1 MLSTKKINEKVVRPL
16 NVPKIDPERIKG
28 YDLFP
33 EIYCNVFLCAKKKS
47 GKTSVIAKILREC
60 CNKET
65 RVICFC
71 ATHNKDPSYIAIKE
85 MLKSRQIE
93 AHFFD
98 SIVDENKL
106 DKLEK
111 IIEELKQDV
120 SEGEEEKEEEEEEK
134 KDRVCLFF
142 EEGEN
147 VKVKIKKKKP
157 KKIAPKIIFIF
168 DDISTELKNKNVPR
182 LLKTNRHFKSKVII
196 SSQYPNDVEP
206 GSRRQFDYWILFKGH
221 SDEKLEIVHQ
231 NASLSHEFKIFKS
244 IYEYATEGNYNFLYI
259 DTNKNKYRKNFD
271 SEIIFSGKI

>member
-1 MLSTKKINEKVVRPL
+1 MLKTKKINEKVVKPL
-16 NVPKIDPERIKG
+16 NVPKVDPERVKG

-47 GKTSVIAKILREC
+47 GKTSVIAKILKEC
-60 CNKET
+60 CDKET
-65 RVICFC
+65 KVICFC
-71 ATHNKDPSYIAIKE
+71 ATHNRDPSYVAIKN
-85 MLKSRQIE
+85 MLESKEIE

-111 IIEELKQDV
+111 IIEELKKNE
-120 SEGEEEKEEEEEEK
+120 SEDEEEEEEQEQED
-134 KDRVCLFF
+134 KDKVCLFF
-142 EEGEN
+142 DEGEN
-147 VKVKIKKKKP
+147 VKIKIKKRKP

-231 NASLSHEFKIFKS
+231 NASLSDEYKHFKK
-244 IYEYATEGNYNFLYI
+244 IYDYATEGNYNFLYI
-259 DTNKNKYRKNFD
+259 DTTKNKYRKNFD
-271 SEIIFSGKI
+271 SEIIFSG